1 MEGGKGGQV
10 VGSFVQGTVGDME
23 HERVGPIVE
32 FKGLIE
38 LFNQLAGLCTK
49 TFPPIQDLICE
60 DLED

>member
-1 MEGGKGGQV
+1 M
-10 VGSFVQGTVGDME
+10 GSFVQGTVGDME